1 MTVDPQMLQ
10 RAAEVIQAAEGLV
23 LMAGAGMGA
32 EAGRAELQ
40 SDEDLWRAYPPLGKL
55 GLSLAELVTPQWFE
69 GNPALAWGV
78 YGWRLEQCR
87 RTSPHAGFAILR
99 RWMAEKPQGGF
110 VFTSCVDGCFQRG
123 GLAEERIV
131 ECHGSLEHLQCVKP
145 CCAATWPVPAELPL
159 AIDPETLRASGDL
172 PRCVRCG
179 GLARP
184 NVLMTGDGAW
194 SSGRTLAQQ
203 VRFRAWLGSL
213 ARGKF
218 SVIEV
223 GAKLGGETVR
233 EAAEQLAGA
242 GRVPLVRIGP
252 DGTADS
258 PNAISL
264 AGEAPA
270 VLEALAAA
278 MA

>member
-1 MTVDPQMLQ
+1 MMPDPLVLQ
-10 RAAEVIQAAEGLV
+10 RAAEVIRAAEGLV

-32 EAGRAELQ
+32 DAGRAEFQ
-40 SDEDLWRAYPPLGKL
+40 SDEEFWRAYPPLAQQRL
-55 GLSLAELVTPQWFE
+55 AFAELSTPQGFE
-69 GNPALAWGV
+69 RNPALAWGF
-78 YGWRLEQCR
+78 YGWRIEQCR
-87 RTSPHAGFAILR
+87 RTPSHAGFAILR

-123 GLAEERIV
+123 GFAEERLV

-145 CCAATWPVPAELPL
+145 CCAATWPAPADLQL
-159 AIDPETLRASGDL
+159 AIDPETLRAGGEL

-184 NVLMTGDGAW
+184 NVLMTDDGAW

-203 VRFRAWLGSL
+203 VRFRAWLASL

-223 GAKLGGETVR
+223 GASVGETTVR
-233 EAAEQLAGA
+233 QAAEQLAAA
-242 GRVPLVRIGP
+242 GRVSLIRVGV
-252 DGTADS
+252 DEAVEA
-258 PNAISL
+258 PNAMAL
-264 AGEAPA
+264 AGETPA